1 MSRSGAAQSLSELL
15 VAGGAQ
21 LTETVMVNEI
31 LPLKSHPKAKAG
43 KREGVLWV
51 LTFLPSVLGQAYSSL
66 IHCLCF

>member
-43 KREGVLWV
+43 KREGVIACAFERSALSMITK
-51 LTFLPSVLGQAYSSL
+51 LAET
-66 IHCLCF
+66 